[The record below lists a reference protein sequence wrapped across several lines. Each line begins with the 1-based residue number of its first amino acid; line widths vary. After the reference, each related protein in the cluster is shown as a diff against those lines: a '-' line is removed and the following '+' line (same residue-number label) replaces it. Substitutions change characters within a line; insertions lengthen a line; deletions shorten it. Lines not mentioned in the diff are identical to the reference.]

1 MHDLC
6 SYVWHMLL
14 MAQVRSVIPYLS
26 GYRPKNL
33 ECSQF
38 LPASLFKLRRIGINI
53 SVFIVY
59 TVFEVQ
65 PHAWLREKAWA
76 KVQWV
81 SYGDKKQTNVQFM
94 PATVSLAEI
103 YSDSKKE
110 MYYGQIFDRGKKKDW
125 LKRDQSCSQV
135 QCYYCL
141 RDLSLLYWAYFVAI
155 SLIL

>member
-38 LPASLFKLRRIGINI
+38 LPASLFKLGRIGINI
-53 SVFIVY
+53 SILIVY

-65 PHAWLREKAWA
+65 PHAWLMEKAWA
-76 KVQWV
+76 KVQW
-81 SYGDKKQTNVQFM
+81 DKKQTNVQFM

-141 RDLSLLYWAYFVAI
+141 RDLSLLYCSKEV
-155 SLIL
+155 